1 MSGLISSDTSAV
13 LASMIT
19 DMQGQ
24 LKPYEEYG
32 KYRIQTPR
40 EPVQRGDELIDK
52 VDVGARYTPN
62 VMPKPGTAGFSLT
75 DMFGSGNGF
84 TNGTIQN
91 VTIGTVD
98 NSTNVVGGSKGGANT
113 STDLGSS
120 IDYYHLEKRLVGGT
134 AMYANGTFNVRKY

>member
-1 MSGLISSDTSAV
+1 
-13 LASMIT
+13 
-19 DMQGQ
+19 
-24 LKPYEEYG
+24 
-32 KYRIQTPR
+32 
-40 EPVQRGDELIDK
+40 
-52 VDVGARYTPN
+52 
-62 VMPKPGTAGFSLT
+62 MPKPGTAGFSLT

-98 NSTNVVGGSKGGANT
+98 NSTNVVGGGKGSGNT